1 MHFNFLTMR
10 KLSIASYLMLI
21 SAIAIGQVT
30 TNGGSGMAASYPT
43 LAAAITDLN
52 TKTITNVSGSV
63 VITVPVNE
71 VAPAG
76 GYTINVSGTISSS
89 ITIRGTNNATITASN
104 AHTIGSLTDA
114 IFKIIG
120 GDFITITGFTIRENP
135 DNTVLTP
142 ANNNMTEFGIAMF
155 NASPTNGPQSNN
167 ISDNNISLRR
177 QYVNSFGIYSNANHS
192 ATDPTI
198 IVEPT
203 SQAGRSRNFTIIRN
217 NISNV
222 NMGIVLVGAP
232 SRPGDAVTIGGEVIQ
247 NQTPPINIID
257 NYGTSANFSNFARVE
272 KMVAGIMVTNYTGA
286 GGGVNIRSNQLFSTN
301 GEMTSGT
308 IRGIVTNTVDGP
320 LTNILAT
327 TATTFNLRD
336 NVVAVRTGVANGLSE
351 GILHNY
357 NNDNTTLNI
366 TGNNFILFTNQAA
379 NPTGDIN
386 FIRNTSPTLVQNIRE
401 NSFSGLIL
409 NTIGRITFVHNDV
422 ACPAG
427 GTQNIVSNRII
438 GFLNRLGTGVD
449 ANQTV
454 TVGLFAG
461 STAGSA
467 ENSIINWTDNV
478 FSNVTL
484 LGANTFIGIYN
495 RDGQGSPGGSPVP
508 PVGVTKQIANNIIGD
523 ISGAT
528 GGSFTAILVA
538 GGSKSGGANVI
549 RNNTIRNYSGSG
561 TINGIVCENSPNS
574 FYDVNGN
581 NIFNLTSS
589 TGTVTGISN
598 NATTANTFQN
608 RIYNLSGTGKTVA
621 LAIGGSTHNAHRN
634 TIFNIINTA
643 SGNAMAA
650 GIEASMAAT
659 GNSLGAVFNNIVGDI
674 KTPNSTSLNGAMGL
688 NLLGGSNTRYNVYY
702 NTILLRDTSTG
713 ATYGN
718 SGVHFEGTLEGV
730 DMRNTIVINKSQPGN
745 AAANNSANGVTAAV
759 RRTGGT
765 AGSTANYLAT
775 SNNNLYWANPNASI
789 NNRATW
795 VDGTASITNLV
806 RSVANLKT
814 ALVNRDQGSF
824 EEDAPFFSTTL
835 EDANYLKFETNTF
848 TLANN
853 NALPIAGITIDID
866 GEARSAT
873 TPDIGADEINF
884 ILPVGLMTF
893 SGQRIGSDNVLSW
906 RTSFEFNNHGFEV
919 LRSVDGRNFEKVS
932 YVNSLAEDGNSQVQ
946 LNYTFR
952 DQKVNNITYF
962 YRLRQVDF
970 DGTSKLTSI
979 VKIDGGPIANTLR
992 INSVFPNPARS
1003 VVNTMVE
1010 APGADKLNITITDM
1024 NGRVISQSVNQV
1036 DRGNNTISLPV
1047 SQLGSGLYII
1057 RFTNQAGEVTTQRFI
1072 KQ

>member
-30 TNGGSGMAASYPT
+30 TNQGSGLAANYPS
-43 LAAAITDLN
+43 LAAAITALN
-52 TKTITNVSGSV
+52 AATITPGSSV
-63 VITVPVNE
+63 QITVPNNE
-71 VAPAG
+71 TAPPG
-76 GYTINVSGTISSS
+76 GYTITATGSITTS
-89 ITIRGTNNATITASN
+89 ITIIGSNNVVITASDQ
-104 AHTIGSLTDA
+104 HIPGSLTDA
-114 IFKIIG
+114 VFKIIG
-120 GDFITITGFTIRENP
+120 GDFITIRGLTIRENP
-135 DNTVLTP
+135 NNNVLTP
-142 ANNNMTEFGIAMF
+142 ASNTMTEFGIAML

-167 ISDNNISLRR
+167 IIDNRISLRR

-192 ATDPTI
+192 ATEPTI
-198 IVEPT
+198 LIEPT
-203 SQAGRSRNFTIIRN
+203 SQAGRSRNFTITRN
-217 NISNV
+217 NISDV
-222 NMGIVLVGAP
+222 NMGIVLVGSP
-232 SRPGDAVTIGGEVIQ
+232 GRPGDIATIGGEIIQ
-247 NQTPPINIID
+247 NQTPPFNIID
-257 NYGTSANFSNFARVE
+257 NYGTSANISNFVRVE
-272 KMVAGIMVTNYTGA
+272 KMVAGIMLTNYSGI
-286 GGGVNIRSNQLFSTN
+286 GGGVLIRSNQIYSTN
-301 GEMTSGT
+301 GEVTEGVV
-308 IRGIVTNTVDGP
+308 RGIVINTVGDT
-320 LTNILAT
+320 LVVNAT

-336 NVVAVRTGVANGLSE
+336 NVIAVRTGVSNGLIE
-351 GILHNY
+351 GILHTYSNR
-357 NNDNTTLNI
+357 NTTLNI
-366 TGNNFILFTNQAA
+366 TGNNFILFTHQGSA
-379 NPTGDIN
+379 PTGDIN
-386 FIRNTSPTLVQNIRE
+386 FIRNTAPAFTQNIRD
-401 NSFSGLIL
+401 NSFSGNIL
-409 NTIGRITFVHNDV
+409 STIGKVTLVHNDV
-422 ACPAG
+422 RTPVN
-427 GTQNIVSNRII
+427 GTQNLISNRII
-438 GFLNRLGTGVD
+438 GFLNRVGTGVD

-454 TVGLFAG
+454 TIGLFSG
-461 STAGSA
+461 GTANSA
-467 ENSIINWTDNV
+467 ENATINWSDNV
-478 FSNVTL
+478 VANVTL
-484 LGANTFIGIYN
+484 LGANTFYGIYN
-495 RDGQGSPGGSPVP
+495 RDGEGSPGGSPVA
-508 PVGVTKQIANNIIGD
+508 PVNVTKRFSNNLIGE

-528 GGSFTAILVA
+528 SGSFTGIFVT
-538 GGSKSGGANVI
+538 GGSKSGGANVLN
-549 RNNTIRNYSGSG
+549 NNTVRGYTGGG
-561 TINGIVCENSPNS
+561 TITAIECLGTPNS

-621 LAIGGSTHNAHRN
+621 LAMGGSTHNAHRN

>member
-1 MHFNFLTMR
+1 MHFNFPTMR

-30 TNGGSGMAASYPT
+30 TNSRAGLSATYPN
-43 LAAAITDLN
+43 LNAAIQALN
-52 TKTITNVSGSV
+52 AAVINNLTGTVEITLTG
-63 VITVPVNE
+63 NE
-71 VAPAG
+71 TAPPG
-76 GYTINVSGTISSS
+76 GYI
-89 ITIRGTNNATITASN
+89 ITAIGTTTSQIIIKSETN
-104 AHTIGSLTDA
+104 SLIQASASQSPGSLTDA
-114 IFKIIG
+114 VFKIIG
-120 GDFITITGFTIRENP
+120 GDWITISGFNIQENP
-135 DNTVLTP
+135 LNNELNP
-142 ANNNMTEFGIAMF
+142 LSNNMTEWGIAML
-155 NASPTNGPQSNN
+155 NASPTNGCQSNS
-167 ISDNNISLRR
+167 IIDNRITMRR
-177 QYVNSFGIYSNANHS
+177 NYVNSFGIYANSNHNTTDVTVQTAVSSNA
-192 ATDPTI
+192 
-198 IVEPT
+198 
-203 SQAGRSRNFTIIRN
+203 GRNRNFTISRN
-217 NISNV
+217 RISNV
-222 NMGIVLVGAP
+222 NIGISLTGAP
-232 SRPGDAVTIGGEVIQ
+232 NFPGDQVFIGGRVIQ
-247 NQTPPINIID
+247 NQISPINIID
-257 NYGTSANFSNFARVE
+257 NFGSSNQISDFALVE
-272 KMVAGIMVTNYTGA
+272 KIVSGISIRNYSGA
-286 GGGVNIRSNQLFSTN
+286 GNGVAILSNQLFSSSDIQSNLVRGITVSSDPN
-301 GEMTSGT
+301 FSVGSNLSIFFEVSGNVVSVNSSNAGGT
-308 IRGIVTNTVDGP
+308 IEGIFTG
-320 LTNILAT
+320 
-327 TATTFNLRD
+327 TFN
-336 NVVAVRTGVANGLSE
+336 
-351 GILHNY
+351 
-357 NNDNTTLNI
+357 NNTAIEINN
-366 TGNNFILFTNQAA
+366 NNFI
-379 NPTGDIN
+379 
-386 FIRNTSPTLVQNIRE
+386 
-401 NSFSGLIL
+401 NSGFS
-409 NTIGRITFVHNDV
+409 V
-422 ACPAG
+422 
-427 GTQNIVSNRII
+427 
-438 GFLNRLGTGVD
+438 
-449 ANQTV
+449 
-454 TVGLFAG
+454 
-461 STAGSA
+461 
-467 ENSIINWTDNV
+467 
-478 FSNVTL
+478 
-484 LGANTFIGIYN
+484 
-495 RDGQGSPGGSPVP
+495 
-508 PVGVTKQIANNIIGD
+508 
-523 ISGAT
+523 SGAT
-528 GGSFTAILVA
+528 GDVFFVKNRARALSLKIENNAFSGLEINSIGKVFLIHNEVSSPANGLQSISGNQILGAFRRTSSGTDPLQTIMYGIFTGDTLGSHETASVTWNNNVFRNINLSGVNSFFGLYNHDGKGSINENILPSNVSKNFIGNVIDTVRGASAGSRLVGFSIA
-538 GGSKSGGANVI
+538 GGSFIGNPNII
-549 RNNTIRNYSGSG
+549 RNSLIRNISIGG
-561 TINGIVCENSPNS
+561 TITAIECLGTPNS